1 MYCSKK
7 LNFAALGALVMV
19 LAGCGGGEKHEAKK
33 PENLPAV
40 SATVV
45 TAKEETV
52 PDSYEATGT
61 VKARVTSVLSAR
73 IMGYIREIRAQAGDN
88 VKAGQ
93 VVAVIDAKEIETGL
107 RQAEAARNEAR
118 GAMPEVTNAIA
129 AAQAQLDL
137 AESTYQRMKS
147 LLDQKSITQQEFDEV
162 AARRRM
168 AQANL
173 EMARAKRVQ
182 LEQKIRQADEAVA
195 QAGLM
200 KGYTEVLAPFA
211 GTVIE
216 RKAEAG
222 MLAAPGMP
230 LLVVEQ
236 AGGYR
241 LEAGVDESRIRSI
254 RAGMAVQVQLETA
267 EQPQDARVE
276 EIVPMLDAGSRTFT
290 VKIGLRGGLLRSGM
304 FGRARFSAGEK
315 KALTVPSFALV
326 RQGQVEKVFVA
337 ESGTARGRLI
347 TTGQARGGAVEVLS
361 GLKAGELV
369 VSPVPATLQD
379 GSRIEVRQ

>member
-7 LNFAALGALVMV
+7 IHIAALGALFTV

-33 PENLPAV
+33 PESLPPV
-40 SATVV
+40 SASVV
-45 TAKEETV
+45 PAQEATV

-73 IMGYIREIRAQAGDN
+73 IMGYIREIRAQVGDS

-93 VVAVIDAKEIETGL
+93 VIAVIDAKEVETGM

-137 AESTYQRMKS
+137 AESTYQRMKT
-147 LLDQKSITQQEFDEV
+147 LLDQKSITNQEFDEV

-182 LEQKIRQADEAVA
+182 LERRSGRPMRASLRPAS
-195 QAGLM
+195 M

-216 RKAEAG
+216 RKAKPACS
-222 MLAAPGMP
+222 P
-230 LLVVEQ
+230 
-236 AGGYR
+236 R
-241 LEAGVDESRIRSI
+241 
-254 RAGMAVQVQLETA
+254 
-267 EQPQDARVE
+267 
-276 EIVPMLDAGSRTFT
+276 
-290 VKIGLRGGLLRSGM
+290 RGCRCW
-304 FGRARFSAGEK
+304 
-315 KALTVPSFALV
+315 
-326 RQGQVEKVFVA
+326 
-337 ESGTARGRLI
+337 
-347 TTGQARGGAVEVLS
+347 
-361 GLKAGELV
+361 
-369 VSPVPATLQD
+369 
-379 GSRIEVRQ
+379 